1 MRTPLALLAA
11 LLCFTAFSATAFA
24 KDVVDARPFDK
35 LLKKYVDEAGAVD
48 YKGWK
53 ASKEDG
59 AALDAFVAAV
69 GTAKVAGDDKA
80 KLAFYVNAYNAIVL
94 DEILEEYPLA
104 SVMKVDGFFK
114 TRKHKVAGKELT
126 LDQLENEVIRKQFA
140 EPRIHFVLVCGAKSC
155 PPLRRKAAT
164 AANIEGL
171 LESSAKRFIPRATK
185 VKDGA
190 VTTSKL
196 FEWFAGDFEKSDGS
210 VAKYLARYVPK
221 HKDAILADGAKLAYS
236 HYSWKLNEQ

>member
-1 MRTPLALLAA
+1 MRTALALFAA
-11 LLCFTAFSATAFA
+11 LLCLTAFSASAFA
-24 KDVVDARPFDK
+24 RDIVDPKPFDK
-35 LLKKYVDEAGAVD
+35 LLKKYVDESGAVD
-48 YKGWK
+48 YAGWK
-53 ASKEDG
+53 ANKEDG

-69 GTAKVAGDDKA
+69 GSAKVTGDDDA
-80 KLAFYVNAYNAIVL
+80 KLAFYVNAYNALVL
-94 DEILEEYPLA
+94 DEILDEYPLK

-114 TRKHKVAGKELT
+114 TRKHKVAGKDLT
-126 LDQLENEVIRKQFA
+126 LDQLENEVIRKEFA

-164 AANIEGL
+164 AANIDGL
-171 LESSAKRFIPRATK
+171 MESSAKRFIPAATK
-185 VKDGA
+185 VKDGV

-221 HKDAILADGAKLAYS
+221 HKDALLADGAKIKYS